1 LTLKLGHFL
10 NKTILVSIPA
20 LFEDGACR
28 SYTLRGVDLP
38 GGLWLQSDDLS
49 RRLLADDQQVLVS
62 ASPVV
67 FRSLRTDCRRADSD
81 DPAGG
86 FCVRQR
92 TTPAGSSRHARQ
104 GQGRLRVANSR
115 RGLNQD
121 EKKQMTEVN
130 VVRS

>member
-1 LTLKLGHFL
+1 MTLKLSQFL

-28 SYTLRGVDLP
+28 SYALRGVDLP

-67 FRSLRTDCRRADSD
+67 FVPFAQIAGVLIPTTLPADLVSSAQPPAAAASTRAKDK
-81 DPAGG
+81 AGSAL
-86 FCVRQR
+86 Q
-92 TTPAGSSRHARQ
+92 TPAAGSTGTKRSR
-104 GQGRLRVANSR
+104 
-115 RGLNQD
+115 
-121 EKKQMTEVN
+121 
-130 VVRS
+130 